1 MKKVISNPVYLAS
14 HGFKTGKKSS
24 NREFNGPKGVRSL
37 HIEGFNAVVYQ
48 YFNYII
54 DTLKLIHMIIFEI
67 PRVGGRV
74 INRPLAE
81 SRYYVIKND

>member
-1 MKKVISNPVYLAS
+1 MQTCFADTIVFSLTHIR
-14 HGFKTGKKSS
+14 F
-24 NREFNGPKGVRSL
+24 KGVRSL

-67 PRVGGRV
+67 PPVGGRV